1 MNEWQHKVRDWQQAG
16 LVDQATVDAITTYE
30 QKQPQKRKIP
40 LLLTIGLIF
49 LTLAVFS
56 FIAANWGAIPD
67 VLKTVT
73 FLAFMW
79 VAYGIA
85 VFSEK
90 RKMGQPVLFY
100 VAGYA
105 FFIAAV
111 LVTLQTFHL
120 PVANSV
126 LPWLA
131 YLAALAHGYLIKHP
145 VFSIASFI
153 AGTLLLLSFLPD
165 VGWIEW
171 GAFVLITLAHFYY
184 SQRPEANAFSFIHL
198 FGAGLILWV
207 LVEYESALWP
217 IWTVFALTGLL
228 FLSEQKKVVVQ
239 PLLQLV
245 AAITGI
251 GYLIARGETNLDLVD
266 LTYLE
271 SGFLLAVGIALALV
285 LWKWH
290 RPVAWISILGLIG
303 FLLYDETAIGLAI
316 LAEIVAFGY
325 LILSQ
330 REGRSLRGGFLF
342 FILIQFVIYFIYA
355 WQRLDMALFFLLGAI
370 LLFVLAGIGW
380 WLNRKKEG
388 AAS

>member
-1 MNEWQHKVRDWQQAG
+1 MNDWQYKVREWQQAG

-30 QKQPQKRKIP
+30 KKQPQKRKIP

-131 YLAALAHGYLIKHP
+131 YLAALAHVYLIKHP

-271 SGFLLAVGIALALV
+271 SGFLLAVGIALAVV

-325 LILSQ
+325 LILAQ

-355 WQRLDMALFFLLGAI
+355 WQRLDMALFFLLGAV

-388 AAS
+388 AAT

>member
-1 MNEWQHKVRDWQQAG
+1 MNDWQHKVREWQQAG
-16 LVDQATVDAITTYE
+16 LVDQATVDAITTFE

-67 VLKTVT
+67 VLKTFT

-90 RKMGQPVLFY
+90 KKMGQPVLFY

-131 YLAALAHGYLIKHP
+131 YLAALAHVYLIKHP

-271 SGFLLAVGIALALV
+271 SGFLLAVGIALAVV

-325 LILSQ
+325 LILAQ

-342 FILIQFVIYFIYA
+342 FIVIQFVIYFIYA

-388 AAS
+388 AAT

>member
-1 MNEWQHKVRDWQQAG
+1 MNDWQLKVREWQQAG

-73 FLAFMW
+73 FLTFMW

-131 YLAALAHGYLIKHP
+131 YLAALAHVYLIKHP

-153 AGTLLLLSFLPD
+153 AGTLLLFSFLPD

-198 FGAGLILWV
+198 FGTGLILWV

-239 PLLQLV
+239 PLLQFV

-271 SGFLLAVGIALALV
+271 SGFLLTVGIALAVV

-325 LILSQ
+325 LILAQ

-355 WQRLDMALFFLLGAI
+355 WQRLDMALFFFLGAI

-388 AAS
+388 AAT

>member
-1 MNEWQHKVRDWQQAG
+1 MNDWQHKVREWQQAG

-131 YLAALAHGYLIKHP
+131 YLAALAHVYLIKHP

-228 FLSEQKKVVVQ
+228 FLSEQKIVVVQ

-271 SGFLLAVGIALALV
+271 SGFLLAVGIALAVV

-325 LILSQ
+325 LILAQ

-388 AAS
+388 AAT

>member
-1 MNEWQHKVRDWQQAG
+1 MNDWQHKVREWHQAG
-16 LVDQATVDAITTYE
+16 LLDQATVASITTYE

-79 VAYGIA
+79 IAYVIA
-85 VFSEK
+85 AFSEK
-90 RKMGQPVLFY
+90 RKMGQPILFY
-100 VAGYA
+100 VTGYA
-105 FFIAAV
+105 FFIASV

-131 YLAALAHGYLIKHP
+131 YLAALAHIYLIKHP

-153 AGTLLLLSFLPD
+153 AGILLLLSFLPD
-165 VGWIEW
+165 VGWLEW
-171 GAFVLITLAHFYY
+171 GAFVLITLAHFYF
-184 SQRPEANAFSFIHL
+184 SRRPEANAFSFIHL
-198 FGAGLILWV
+198 FGAGLLLWI

-217 IWTVFALTGLL
+217 IWTLFVLSGLL
-228 FLSEQKKVVVQ
+228 FLNEQKKIVVQ
-239 PLLQLV
+239 PLLQSL
-245 AAITGI
+245 AGITGI
-251 GYLIARGETNLDLVD
+251 GYLIARGETTLDLVN

-271 SGFLLAVGIALALV
+271 SGLLLAVGSVLAV
-285 LWKWH
+285 ALWKFH
-290 RPVAWISILGLIG
+290 RAVAWISILGLIG
-303 FLLYDETAIGLAI
+303 FLLYDDTAIGLAI

-325 LILSQ
+325 LILAQ

-342 FILIQFVIYFIYA
+342 FIVIQFVIYFIYA

-388 AAS
+388 AAT

>member
-1 MNEWQHKVRDWQQAG
+1 MNDWQYKVREWQQAG
-16 LVDQATVDAITTYE
+16 IVDQATVDAITTYE
-30 QKQPQKRKIP
+30 KKQPQKRKIP

-131 YLAALAHGYLIKHP
+131 YLAALAHVYLIKHP

-171 GAFVLITLAHFYY
+171 GAFVLITFAHFYY

-271 SGFLLAVGIALALV
+271 SGFLLVVGIALAVV

-325 LILSQ
+325 LILAQ

-388 AAS
+388 AAT

>member
-1 MNEWQHKVRDWQQAG
+1 MNDWQHKVREWHQAG
-16 LVDQATVDAITTYE
+16 LVDQATVDAITSYE

-67 VLKTVT
+67 VLKTIT
-73 FLAFMW
+73 FLLFMW

-85 VFSEK
+85 AFSEK
-90 RKMGQPVLFY
+90 RRIGQPILFY
-100 VAGYA
+100 VTGYA

-131 YLAALAHGYLIKHP
+131 YLAALAHVYLIRHP

-153 AGTLLLLSFLPD
+153 AGVLLLFSFLPD

-184 SQRPEANAFSFIHL
+184 SQRPEAKAFSFIHL
-198 FGAGLILWV
+198 FGAGLLLWI

-217 IWTVFALTGLL
+217 IWTLFALSGLL
-228 FLSEQKKVVVQ
+228 FLGAQKKVVVQ
-239 PLLQLV
+239 PLLQIL
-245 AAITGI
+245 AGITGI
-251 GYLIARGETNLDLVD
+251 GYLIARGETNLDLVN
-266 LTYLE
+266 LTYFE
-271 SGFLLAVGIALALV
+271 SGLLLVVGSVLAVV

-290 RPVAWISILGLIG
+290 RPVAWISILGLVG
-303 FLLYDETAIGLAI
+303 FLLYDDTAIGLAV

-325 LILSQ
+325 LILAQ

-388 AAS
+388 AAT

>member
-1 MNEWQHKVRDWQQAG
+1 MNDWQHKVREWQQAG

-131 YLAALAHGYLIKHP
+131 YLAALAHVYLIKHP

-271 SGFLLAVGIALALV
+271 SGFLLAVGIALAVV

-325 LILSQ
+325 LILAQ

-388 AAS
+388 AAT

>member
-1 MNEWQHKVRDWQQAG
+1 MNDWQYKVREWQQAG

-30 QKQPQKRKIP
+30 KKQPQKRKIP

-131 YLAALAHGYLIKHP
+131 YLAALAHVYLIKHP
-145 VFSIASFI
+145 VISIASFI

-271 SGFLLAVGIALALV
+271 SGFLLAVGIALAVV

-325 LILSQ
+325 LILAQ

-388 AAS
+388 AAT

>member
-1 MNEWQHKVRDWQQAG
+1 MNDWQHKVREWQQAG

-131 YLAALAHGYLIKHP
+131 YLAALAHVYLIKHP

-217 IWTVFALTGLL
+217 IWAVFALTGLL

-271 SGFLLAVGIALALV
+271 SGFLLAVGIALAVV

-325 LILSQ
+325 LILAQ

-388 AAS
+388 AAT

>member
-1 MNEWQHKVRDWQQAG
+1 MNDWQHKIREWQQAG

-90 RKMGQPVLFY
+90 RKMGQPILFY
-100 VAGYA
+100 VTGYA

-131 YLAALAHGYLIKHP
+131 YLAALAHVYLIKHP

-171 GAFVLITLAHFYY
+171 GAFVFITLAHFYY

-217 IWTVFALTGLL
+217 IWTLFALTGLL
-228 FLSEQKKVVVQ
+228 FLSEQKKIVVQ
-239 PLLQLV
+239 PLLQV
-245 AAITGI
+245 FAAITGI
-251 GYLIARGETNLDLVD
+251 GYLIVRGETNLDLVD

-271 SGFLLAVGIALALV
+271 SGFLLAVGIALAVV

-290 RPVAWISILGLIG
+290 RTVAWISILGLIG
-303 FLLYDETAIGLAI
+303 FLLYDDTAIGLAI

-325 LILSQ
+325 LILAQ
-330 REGRSLRGGFLF
+330 REGRSLRAGFLF

-388 AAS
+388 AAT

>member
-1 MNEWQHKVRDWQQAG
+1 MNDWQHKVREWQQAG

-73 FLAFMW
+73 LLAFMW

-131 YLAALAHGYLIKHP
+131 YLAALAHVYLIKHP

-271 SGFLLAVGIALALV
+271 SGFLLAVGIALAVV

-325 LILSQ
+325 LILAQ

-388 AAS
+388 AAT

>member
-1 MNEWQHKVRDWQQAG
+1 MNDWQHKVREWHQAG

-90 RKMGQPVLFY
+90 GKMGQPVLFY
-100 VAGYA
+100 VTGYA

-131 YLAALAHGYLIKHP
+131 YLAALAHVYLIKHP

-153 AGTLLLLSFLPD
+153 AGALLLLSFLPD

-271 SGFLLAVGIALALV
+271 SGFLLVVGIALAVV

-325 LILSQ
+325 LILAQ

>member
-1 MNEWQHKVRDWQQAG
+1 MNDWQHKVREWQQAG

-131 YLAALAHGYLIKHP
+131 YLAALAHVYLIKHP

-184 SQRPEANAFSFIHL
+184 SQRSEANAFSFIHL

-271 SGFLLAVGIALALV
+271 SGFLLAVGIALAV
-285 LWKWH
+285 ILWKWH

-325 LILSQ
+325 LILAQ

-388 AAS
+388 AAT